1 MQLWLHILIMV
12 FLFREVQLTPTQGD
26 ILNYKSV
33 NSNYFSCNIFSS
45 HYTHLLLSKFLNIY
59 DIYRYQLGIF
69 MFLCHRNLL
78 PTSLLKCFSLNCNIH
93 SYATRNAANFHMP
106 KVRTSLLH
114 KSIIYQGPVVWNSIP
129 DEIRNSKSLN
139 LFKIK

>member
-1 MQLWLHILIMV
+1 M
-12 FLFREVQLTPTQGD
+12 
-26 ILNYKSV
+26 
-33 NSNYFSCNIFSS
+33 
-45 HYTHLLLSKFLNIY
+45 
-59 DIYRYQLGIF
+59 YRYQLGIF
-69 MFLCHRNLL
+69 MFLCHINLL
-78 PTSLLKCFSLNCNIH
+78 PTSLLKYFSLNCNIH

-139 LFKIK
+139 LFKIKLKNYFIQIYNRI